1 MNSRRRAQV
10 DTRTRGVAAGAL
22 AGLVTGSVAGAA
34 WFLVVFV
41 TGSRQ
46 AFLMAMVG
54 VAVAY
59 GVFVGMH
66 RPGRTAA
73 IISTIV
79 TLVVLVFA
87 SYEVERHMM
96 VKLFN
101 DSGDTVDIPIVPYVD
116 WMAEMAQAIWRD
128 SIALVIFGVIAL
140 VVAAFLGFNGFE
152 HEHEPEGENGMGKPA
167 GAERDP
173 TGSRLA

>member
-1 MNSRRRAQV
+1 MGETAP
-10 DTRTRGVAAGAL
+10 RGVATGAL
-22 AGLVTGSVAGAA
+22 AGILTGSVAGAA

-87 SYEVERHMM
+87 GYEVERHMM
-96 VKLFN
+96 VKLFT
-101 DSGDTVDIPIVPYVD
+101 DSGDTIDIPIVPYID
-116 WMAEMAQAIWRD
+116 WLAEMARVIWHN
-128 SIALVIFGVIAL
+128 SIALVIFGLIAL

-152 HEHEPEGENGMGKPA
+152 HEHEVGRQA
-167 GAERDP
+167 DAERDP

>member
-1 MNSRRRAQV
+1 MGETAP
-10 DTRTRGVAAGAL
+10 RGIAAGAL
-22 AGLVTGSVAGAA
+22 AGLLTGSVAGAA

-73 IISTIV
+73 SISTMI

-87 SYEVERHMM
+87 GYEVERHMM
-96 VKLFN
+96 VKLFT

-116 WMAEMAQAIWRD
+116 WMAEMARVIWRD
-128 SIALVIFGVIAL
+128 SIALVVFGIIAL
-140 VVAAFLGFNGFE
+140 VVAAFLGLNGFE
-152 HEHEPEGENGMGKPA
+152 HEREHEREVGRQA
-167 GAERDP
+167 GAERDS
-173 TGSRLA
+173 TGSRLD

>member
-1 MNSRRRAQV
+1 MKNRRRALV
-10 DTRTRGVAAGAL
+10 EARTRGVAAGAL
-22 AGLVTGSVAGAA
+22 AGLLSGSVAGAA

-66 RPGRTAA
+66 RPGRAAA
-73 IISTIV
+73 IISTVV

-96 VKLFN
+96 VKLFD

-128 SIALVIFGVIAL
+128 SIALVIFGIIAL
-140 VVAAFLGFNGFE
+140 VVAAFLGFKGFE
-152 HEHEPEGENGMGKPA
+152 HEPEHEPEGDVSRHA